1 MIKRKII
8 VLISLIFA
16 LSISFTFAAEQK
28 DWRNVESC
36 RVLSSHLKWMVWNE
50 EVQEKNVIVVKD
62 NPFIDDWEIK
72 STSRTY
78 FYDYQLST
86 NSLTLIKGPKDP
98 LWNTV
103 NFDASK
109 IIWTIKLPK
118 DFRNVNVLFYKEETM
133 IVVAEH
139 YDSDS
144 RWETVAMFYDLAED
158 KLTATNYFA
167 NTWKII
173 KIHIENW
180 KLYIV
185 TNSELTKSKAQNFIK
200 KDWDLPT
207 IFPKFSEGLKYWLIT
222 NEKYSVCKNYKYLY
236 KPSNQMPTFWNI
248 LVFNLNNIN
257 NTKDFLYYIWTLW
270 QFAFSEKSMYLT
282 IPSDNDT
289 TIIQK
294 FWLDPKLNVQSSYIL
309 SWTVLNGWIIT
320 NELKSAFVSVQTSW
334 KLKVYTLNRFDENFD
349 LIDSTDIYS
358 WMDEIFDWVEYRG
371 TTIFLK
377 NDEKA
382 IAVAEWN
389 RDDFFAHT
397 PLSLEIGSKKYF
409 MVSWD
414 PLVLLSV
421 EERNNKL
428 YFSLMEKDIPQEEFR
443 NLYTASYKAEWKFLW
458 NFAWNRDS
466 QTLAFSAN
474 LQDSE
479 QEFSWIRVLR
489 IPSSWKLKEVMSR
502 RYNEPSFL
510 LLENYQEF
518 VASVT
523 NTLVDVF
530 IPENAMLMKVL
541 SK

>member
-1 MIKRKII
+1 
-8 VLISLIFA
+8 
-16 LSISFTFAAEQK
+16 
-28 DWRNVESC
+28 
-36 RVLSSHLKWMVWNE
+36 MVWNE

-86 NSLTLIKGPKDP
+86 NTLTLVKGPKDP

-309 SWTVLNGWIIT
+309 SWTVLNGWVIT

-334 KLKVYTLNRFDENFD
+334 KLKVYTLNRFDENFN

-358 WMDEIFDWVEYRG
+358 WMDETFDWVEYRW

-389 RDDFFAHT
+389 RDDFFTHT

-474 LQDSE
+474 LQTPE
-479 QEFSWIRVLR
+479 QEFNWIRVLR